1 MIIQVNNL
9 SKQYL
14 EGDVILKNI
23 NLGIEK
29 GEVVSIIGPSGGG
42 KSTLLRCLIGLEEID
57 SGDVK
62 VPDKKKMGMVF
73 QSFNLFPHKTAIQ
86 NIMESLIV
94 VDKMD
99 KSEAKKIAYDLLEKV
114 GLKDRADFYPKALS
128 GGQKQRVS
136 IGRALANNPDILLSD
151 EATSALDPKTTNSI
165 LELIKNIQQKFG
177 LTVVM
182 ITHQMEVIRDICNRV
197 AVMSD
202 GEIVETGGVHH
213 IFSNPKAEITKELIS
228 YLPSTEERGV
238 EIMKTKGKYIVKLK
252 FLGTI
257 AEEPIISQA
266 LRKFDI
272 DFSII
277 GGSIDHLS
285 TMKVG
290 HLFIELSGEIKQQQE
305 AIEWFNESGVMVEVI
320 YNGI

>member
-128 GGQKQRVS
+128 GGQKQRVA
-136 IGRALANNPDILLSD
+136 IARALARNPEVLLFD
-151 EATSALDPKTTNSI
+151 EPTSALDPDMVKEVLNVIEQLRDSS
-165 LELIKNIQQKFG
+165 NI
-177 LTVVM
+177 TM
-182 ITHQMEVIRDICNRV
+182 VIV
-197 AVMSD
+197 SH
-202 GEIVETGGVHH
+202 E
-213 IFSNPKAEITKELIS
+213 
-228 YLPSTEERGV
+228 
-238 EIMKTKGKYIVKLK
+238 
-252 FLGTI
+252 
-257 AEEPIISQA
+257 
-266 LRKFDI
+266 I
-272 DFSII
+272 DFVNQISDRI
-277 GGSIDHLS
+277 
-285 TMKVG
+285 VV
-290 HLFIELSGEIKQQQE
+290 IENGNIKDIVVNKKKRQV
-305 AIEWFNESGVMVEVI
+305 S
-320 YNGI
+320 

>member
-128 GGQKQRVS
+128 GGQKQRVA
-136 IGRALANNPDILLSD
+136 IARALARNPEVLLFD
-151 EATSALDPKTTNSI
+151 EPTSALDPDMVKEVLNVIEQLRDSS
-165 LELIKNIQQKFG
+165 NITMVIVSHEIDFVNQISDRI
-177 LTVVM
+177 VVM
-182 ITHQMEVIRDICNRV
+182 ENGNIKDITLY
-197 AVMSD
+197 
-202 GEIVETGGVHH
+202 EIGFGAPLATF
-213 IFSNPKAEITKELIS
+213 ISLIMCTV
-228 YLPSTEERGV
+228 YMKYGNWKRNTMLKST
-238 EIMKTKGKYIVKLK
+238 
-252 FLGTI
+252 
-257 AEEPIISQA
+257 
-266 LRKFDI
+266 
-272 DFSII
+272 
-277 GGSIDHLS
+277 
-285 TMKVG
+285 
-290 HLFIELSGEIKQQQE
+290 
-305 AIEWFNESGVMVEVI
+305 
-320 YNGI
+320 

>member
-23 NLGIEK
+23 NLSIEK

-128 GGQKQRVS
+128 GGQKQRVA
-136 IGRALANNPDILLSD
+136 IARALARNPEVLLFD
-151 EATSALDPKTTNSI
+151 EPTSALDPDMVKEVLNVIEQLRDSS
-165 LELIKNIQQKFG
+165 NITMVIVSHEIDFVNQISDRI
-177 LTVVM
+177 VVM
-182 ITHQMEVIRDICNRV
+182 ENGNIKDIVVNKKKRQV
-197 AVMSD
+197 S
-202 GEIVETGGVHH
+202 
-213 IFSNPKAEITKELIS
+213 
-228 YLPSTEERGV
+228 
-238 EIMKTKGKYIVKLK
+238 
-252 FLGTI
+252 
-257 AEEPIISQA
+257 
-266 LRKFDI
+266 
-272 DFSII
+272 
-277 GGSIDHLS
+277 
-285 TMKVG
+285 
-290 HLFIELSGEIKQQQE
+290 
-305 AIEWFNESGVMVEVI
+305 
-320 YNGI
+320 